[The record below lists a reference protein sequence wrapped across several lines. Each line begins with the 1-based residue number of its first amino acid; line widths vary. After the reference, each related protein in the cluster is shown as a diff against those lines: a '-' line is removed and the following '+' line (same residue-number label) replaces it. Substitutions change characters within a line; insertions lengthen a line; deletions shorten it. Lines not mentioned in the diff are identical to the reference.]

1 MTILLTIL
9 LIIVGIIVILL
20 ITGIFIKK
28 EFLIERSITINKSKP
43 EVFNYLKILKNGEQ
57 YNKWMMT
64 DPAMKKKL
72 TGIDGTV
79 GFIYAWDSS
88 NKNAGKGEQ
97 EITKI
102 NEGERIDSELRFE
115 KPFKNTSY
123 TAFITQAA
131 SADQTR
137 VTWTFYGNMK
147 FPMNLMHALLN
158 LSKMLGNDLETSLS
172 NLKSIL
178 EKK

>member
-1 MTILLTIL
+1 MSILLTIL
-9 LIIVGIIVILL
+9 LIIVGIIIILL
-20 ITGIFIKK
+20 ICGLFIKK
-28 EFLIERSITINKSKP
+28 EFLIERSIVINKPKQ
-43 EVFNYLKILKNGEQ
+43 EVFSYLKILQNGERF
-57 YNKWMMT
+57 NKWMMT
-64 DPAMKKKL
+64 DPAMKKNL
-72 TGIDGTV
+72 SGTDGTV
-79 GFIYAWDSS
+79 GFIYAWDSA

-102 NEGERIDSELRFE
+102 NESERIDCELRFE

-123 TAFITQAA
+123 SSFVTQDL
-131 SADQTR
+131 STDQTN
-137 VTWTFYGNMK
+137 VTWSFYGTMK

-172 NLKSIL
+172 NLKNIL